1 VATANLTQRDTDQR
15 AAIYR
20 RLLHDTILLR
30 TPTSIGERG
39 ASFMYAAS
47 NSVVRNRPPAVQFHD
62 AAIEFRDQM
71 RACLSASGPASIM
84 PKDESLEAIL
94 AAVAQ
99 LRKSHRY
106 STVLFEGYVA
116 DAVREQSALV
126 ETLAARL
133 EADGLTVLRPA
144 GAVADTWNNKTRF
157 VDHVRR
163 TLGVEAT
170 APGEVVPVAPVE
182 TVTRVAENYL
192 RATGR
197 ALLKL
202 TGMGGFGNLIVFQQD
217 VDTGELHDK
226 IARFIDR
233 RPDVDEVR
241 IEEWVPWN
249 QSVCCSFFIDE
260 HARATPMEICDQVL
274 STRTS
279 GFVGGCSLVNLSS
292 ADREMIVEWLRP
304 FMQMVADDG
313 MRGFLAV
320 DLIISDPRGR
330 PGELLLPQS
339 GQAVRLVEAN
349 MRINGHN
356 QERWA
361 VAQLAAAH
369 GRGLDDI
376 QHYKAGLNVIGFP
389 DRSAVLAGMAG
400 ALDGLAR
407 PLTAEFV
414 AGEIYYIVTESYGE
428 AHAHRHDSVL
438 MVGEAVTADRF
449 RAAAEELRRVGL
461 LKA

>member
-1 VATANLTQRDTDQR
+1 MTQPQTDQR
-15 AAIYR
+15 ADVYR
-20 RLLHDTILLR
+20 RLLNDTLLIR

-47 NSVVRNRPPAVQFHD
+47 NSVVRNRPPAIEMRD
-62 AAIEFRDQM
+62 AAIEFREQM
-71 RACLSASGPASIM
+71 RAHLSSTGPASIM
-84 PKDESLEAIL
+84 PEDESIESIL
-94 AAVAQ
+94 AGVEQ
-99 LRKSHRY
+99 LRQSHRY
-106 STVLFEGYVA
+106 STVLFDGYVA

-126 ETLAARL
+126 EALAARL

-182 TVTRVAENYL
+182 TVTRVVERYL
-192 RATGR
+192 RAADR
-197 ALLKL
+197 VLLKL
-202 TGMGGFGNLIVFQQD
+202 TGMGGFGNLIVSRQD
-217 VDTGELHDK
+217 LGTGELQGT

-233 RPDVDEVR
+233 HPDVDEVR
-241 IEEWVPWN
+241 VEEWVPWN

-260 HARATPMEICDQVL
+260 HARATHMEICDQVL

-279 GFVGGCSLVNLSS
+279 GFVGGCSLVNLSA

-339 GQAVRLVEAN
+339 GQAVRMVEAN

-376 QHYKAGLNVIGFP
+376 QHYKAGLTVTGFP

-407 PLTAEFV
+407 PLTTEFA

-438 MVGEAVTADRF
+438 MVGEAVPVDRF
-449 RAAAEELRRVGL
+449 RAAAEALGRAGL